1 MSRGIHDS
9 RFGKAVS
16 VLSAPLDA
24 PVLLVCEHAS
34 NFIPE
39 PFDNLGLTED
49 VRHSHVAWDPGALGV
64 STRLAVHLN
73 APLVAGCVSRLVY
86 DCNRPTTAHDAVP
99 ARSEIYDI
107 PGNQNLTK
115 DALAQRATNV
125 YVPFRDCLA
134 AEIARRPSVQVLV
147 TIHSFT
153 PIYNGTPREVGIGI
167 LHGNDDR
174 FAAQMMAQMP
184 ASDHLI
190 ELNQPYGPS
199 DGVAHTLNLHGAKN
213 GLLNVMIEIRNDLIT
228 STEDQTALAELL
240 APWIEGTRNHIMQ
253 EAVA

>member
-167 LHGNDDR
+167 LHGDDDR
-174 FAAQMMAQMP
+174 FAAQMICLLYT
-184 ASDHLI
+184 S
-190 ELNQPYGPS
+190 PS
-199 DGVAHTLNLHGAKN
+199 PRD
-213 GLLNVMIEIRNDLIT
+213 
-228 STEDQTALAELL
+228 
-240 APWIEGTRNHIMQ
+240 
-253 EAVA
+253 

>member
-1 MSRGIHDS
+1 MSWGTHDS
-9 RFGKAVS
+9 RFGEAVS
-16 VLSAPLDA
+16 VLPAPLDA

-39 PFDNLGLTED
+39 PLDNLGLTDD
-49 VRHSHVAWDPGALGV
+49 VRHSHIAWDPGALGV
-64 STRLAVHLN
+64 STRLAEHMN

-86 DCNRPTTAHDAVP
+86 DCNRPPTAHDAVP
-99 ARSEIYDI
+99 ARSEIYDV

-115 DALAQRATNV
+115 DALTQRATEV
-125 YVPFRDCLA
+125 YVPFRDCLS
-134 AEIARRPSVQVLV
+134 AEIARRPMVQILV

-167 LHGNDDR
+167 LHGDDDR
-174 FAAQMMAQMP
+174 FASQMMSQMP

-199 DGVAHTLNLHGAKN
+199 DGVAHTLNLHGAQN

-228 STEDQTALAELL
+228 SPKDQAVLADML
-240 APWIEGTRNHIMQ
+240 APWIEGTHKHIVQ
-253 EAVA
+253 EAMA